1 MTRTITLLASG
12 TRGDVQ
18 PYLALGLGLR
28 DAGFKVRIATHANFT
43 PLVAGTG
50 LTFARLDDNPSD
62 LFARPGGE
70 SALRLDGNLARNFQA
85 TLKFWRDARP
95 LFERLLLSGWRASQ
109 GSDAI
114 VVGLATLWGVHIA
127 EALRVPCLRGYLQP
141 FTRTREFPSPLL
153 PFTFSLGATYNRA
166 TYALVHQA
174 IWQSWRGVVNRWR
187 RETLRLKPA
196 SFAVPFAHE
205 NAPTLYAFSEHVV
218 PCPHD
223 WSPQQRITGFW
234 FLPLAR
240 DWSPPRDLA
249 QFLDQGEPP
258 VYLGFGSL
266 TVRRLRETIATMLR
280 AVEQAGLRAVVAFP
294 RERIDRELPKT
305 IFPMSNVPH
314 TWLFPRMSALVH
326 HGGAGTTGAGVR
338 AGVPTIVIPLAVDQF
353 FWAGR
358 IANLGVGAQ
367 PIPYRAL
374 TADKLADALMRVT
387 RDTQIK
393 SRAQSL
399 AHAIESEDGVAR
411 AVEHIRAKL

>member
-28 DAGFKVRIATHANFT
+28 DAGFAVRIATHANFA
-43 PLVAGTG
+43 PLVAETG

-95 LFERLLLSGWRASQ
+95 LFERLLSSGWRACQ
-109 GSDAI
+109 GSDAL

-174 IWQSWRGVVNRWR
+174 IWQTWRGVVNRWR
-187 RETLRLKPA
+187 RATLRLAPA

-218 PCPHD
+218 PRPRD
-223 WSPQQRITGFW
+223 WSPSQIVTGYW

-240 DWSPPRDLA
+240 DWSPPRELM
-249 QFLDQGEPP
+249 QFLDAGDAP

-266 TVRRLRETIATMLR
+266 TERRLHETLATMVR
-280 AVEQAGLRAVVAFP
+280 AVEQTGLRAIVAFP
-294 RERIDRELPKT
+294 REWIDGGLPKT
-305 IFPMSNVPH
+305 ILSMTNVPH
-314 TWLFPRMSALVH
+314 AWLFPRMSALVH
-326 HGGAGTTGAGVR
+326 HGGAGTTGAGLR
-338 AGVPTIVIPLAVDQF
+338 AGAPTIVIPLAVDQF
-353 FWAGR
+353 FWAER
-358 IANLGVGAQ
+358 VANLGVGAH
-367 PIPYRAL
+367 PIPHRAL
-374 TADKLADALMRVT
+374 TVDTLANALMLAT
-387 RDTQIK
+387 RDAKIK
-393 SRAQSL
+393 SRAQLL
-399 AHAIESEDGVAR
+399 AHAIESEEGVAR
-411 AVEHIRAKL
+411 AVEHIRAWV